1 MTLTSFLIIINN
13 EKIKSSKK
21 KFPVLYAS
29 WVSCILFWS
38 HNTSYFLAGIFPCLL
53 PLPYISF
60 LPRASS
66 CLFLHHPPLFF
77 LLHSYHLHFHVN
89 TWIKGRN
96 RNEVKCFLLCG
107 QDATSIKVTLMHC
120 WSRSVSTASCFRVLT
135 LKPLGPG
142 QSTLEWGKGGRPLSW
157 GPATEIMCR
166 SWASQLWRVGSLSG
180 IGQEIWSPTFVTAWW
195 FASMVLFWATGVGKS
210 RITVAVLRCTPH
222 PHGTA
227 PHILLLAVSCYN
239 WLVGSSATI
248 TNPK

>member
-142 QSTLEWGKGGRPLSW
+142 QSTLEWGKRGEGLWAGVQPLKSCADP
-157 GPATEIMCR
+157 GPASCGELAAFLGLAKR
-166 SWASQLWRVGSLSG
+166 SEAPRLSLPDGLLPWFYSEPQEWEKVGSLLLCCAAP
-180 IGQEIWSPTFVTAWW
+180 PT
-195 FASMVLFWATGVGKS
+195 
-210 RITVAVLRCTPH
+210 
-222 PHGTA
+222 
-227 PHILLLAVSCYN
+227 
-239 WLVGSSATI
+239 SSSWPCHATI
-248 TNPK
+248 D

>member
-120 WSRSVSTASCFRVLT
+120 WSRSVSTANCFRVLT

-142 QSTLEWGKGGRPLSW
+142 QSTLEWGKGGKAFEL
-157 GPATEIMCR
+157 
-166 SWASQLWRVGSLSG
+166 
-180 IGQEIWSPTFVTAWW
+180 
-195 FASMVLFWATGVGKS
+195 
-210 RITVAVLRCTPH
+210 
-222 PHGTA
+222 
-227 PHILLLAVSCYN
+227 
-239 WLVGSSATI
+239 GSSHWNHVQILGQPAVESWQPFWDWPRDLKPHVCHCLMVCFHGFI
-248 TNPK
+248 LSHRSGKK